1 MHTEQGVQIRLTR
14 VNRVTRVTRRE
25 FFGGKCLVEKI
36 SGNIFVRKQ
45 SAFREGRKY
54 KEAQR
59 LKEVVER
66 KASEAEKKLRGQAS
80 EIEVI

>member
-54 KEAQR
+54 KEDLYSADFRAPIPVLQ
-59 LKEVVER
+59 LPC
-66 KASEAEKKLRGQAS
+66 
-80 EIEVI
+80 

>member
-54 KEAQR
+54 KEEEDGKIITVLLQ
-59 LKEVVER
+59 LQYLY
-66 KASEAEKKLRGQAS
+66 SDLS
-80 EIEVI
+80 DI

>member
-45 SAFREGRKY
+45 SAFREGRK
-54 KEAQR
+54 R
-59 LKEVVER
+59 
-66 KASEAEKKLRGQAS
+66 
-80 EIEVI
+80 